1 MFGMVDI
8 DVGTWAMHIVVDM
21 PDIVGD
27 TQGCGE
33 SCEELFTKGKAVRVF
48 LLGHILDVHLGED
61 LSEELHA
68 MFIVQGHEL
77 VVLLL
82 GDVVTDG
89 LTVDDSGHAVL
100 DFTLGSFVFALFL
113 GLFLI

>member
-1 MFGMVDI
+1 
-8 DVGTWAMHIVVDM
+8 
-21 PDIVGD
+21 
-27 TQGCGE
+27 
-33 SCEELFTKGKAVRVF
+33 
-48 LLGHILDVHLGED
+48 
-61 LSEELHA
+61 